1 MAQNIID
8 HMQVDQIYNGWIL
21 TKKEQHPSVL
31 GGKPYIFAWFEK
43 DGKTI
48 LVNER
53 VGTKVSVVLARLAEL
68 AGENVP
74 VQGGKRKTRRHRKTH
89 RRRKTHHKK

>member
-21 TKKEQHPSVL
+21 TKKSEHWHSV
-31 GGKPYIFAWFEK
+31 GNSSDKWIFVWFEK
-43 DGKTI
+43 DGDKI
-48 LVNER
+48 LVNKR
-53 VGTKVSVVLARLAEL
+53 SGTKISAVLSELAR
-68 AGENVP
+68 ENVP